1 MSTSC
6 GRSTR
11 LESDG
16 ADGTASVPGPGDF
29 VVRRG
34 ESTHSAAEVVAHARR
49 LLDAA
54 PYDAEPLPPRECALL
69 LRGLG
74 FEVTGGELP
83 PLRFTSAAT
92 VGAEHARATWA
103 LAARERLLEVA
114 GTYGEVIDHRD
125 LADFVQRRSLVRG
138 SATSS
143 GWVGD
148 VLGRV
153 AQECHRRREPLL
165 TSLVV
170 DARGRVGASYAT
182 ALLTLRGEEPDD
194 VDDQAAHERLDCHR
208 HFGAALPEGG
218 GAPVQLVRRAEP
230 RPKASAREP
239 RRRAAAGARPRAAA
253 PPRSTTG
260 TRRSAEES
268 VAAAP
273 ARDRGDL
280 PGPLHGHPA
289 QRSVRLLRVRP
300 VQAHHA
306 RMPAA
311 KETARA
317 SGSLTSSTGG

>member
-1 MSTSC
+1 MA
-6 GRSTR
+6 TR
-11 LESDG
+11 LIHVDDLALITREHVLWALEEAESRG
-16 ADGTASVPGPGDF
+16 SNGSDGTASIPAPDDF

-74 FEVTGGELP
+74 FEVAGGELP

-114 GTYGEVIDHRD
+114 GTYGEVIDHRA

-143 GWVGD
+143 GWMGD

-165 TSLVV
+165 TSLAV

-182 ALLTLRGEEPDD
+182 ALLTLRGEEPAD
-194 VDDQAAHERLDCHR
+194 VDDQAAHERLACHR

-218 GAPVQLVRRAEP
+218 GEPVRLVRRAEP
-230 RPKASAREP
+230 RPAVSSRAP
-239 RRRAAAGARPRAAA
+239 SRRAAAGARPRAAT
-253 PPRSTTG
+253 PSRSSG
-260 TRRSAEES
+260 ARRSAEES

-273 ARDRGDL
+273 
-280 PGPLHGHPA
+280 P
-289 QRSVRLLRVRP
+289 QT
-300 VQAHHA
+300 
-306 RMPAA
+306 AA
-311 KETARA
+311 TCPIHFTVIPP
-317 SGSLTSSTGG
+317 SGVCDFCE